1 MSILSSGMLGKVL
14 VVLLVA
20 GLAFPAFIP
29 PPPRICGSPDGPTVT
44 GPRIKLRDGRH
55 LAYKE
60 HGVPKGTAKYKVVY
74 AHSFSSTRYD
84 SAIAPLETLEELG
97 AYVVSFDRPGYGES
111 DPHPKRTIQTTA
123 LDMEELADQLGLGPK
138 FYVMGYSMGGHSV
151 WGCLKYIPNRLAG
164 AALVA
169 PVVNYWWPSFPANLS
184 TEGYN
189 LQLPQDQW
197 ALRVAHYA
205 PWLVY
210 WWNTQKWFPYNSV
223 IAGKPKMSPPDL
235 EVASRFAK
243 HEYAVKQG
251 VFESLHRDM
260 MVGFGKWD
268 FDPMDLKNLFPNG
281 EGSVHLWHG
290 DEDWVVPVILQRY
303 VAERLPWIHYHEGP
317 TVTGPRIK
325 LRDGRHLAYKEH
337 GVPKEKAKYKVVYAH
352 SFGSTKY
359 ESVIAPL
366 DTLEELGAYVVS
378 FDRPGYGESDPLP
391 ERTIQTTALDME
403 ELADQLGLGPK
414 FYVMGFSMGGH
425 SVWGCLKYIPN
436 RLAGAALVAPV
447 VNYWWPSFPDN
458 LSTEGYNLQLP
469 QDQWALRVAH
479 YAPWLVY
486 WWNTQ
491 KWFPCNS
498 VISGKP
504 KMSPPDLE
512 VVSRSAKHASQM
524 QKLKEYAVKQG
535 VFESLHRDMM
545 VGFGKWD
552 FDPMDLKN
560 LFPNGEGSVHLW
572 HGDEDWVVPVILQ
585 RYVAERLPWIH
596 FHEIPNVGHLL
607 MHDPAMKEVIWKT
620 FLPGEKEQIVH
631 S

>member
-1 MSILSSGMLGKVL
+1 MPDENSLVKPLNEMGTTNFHTKFGFSSLSPFIQKVVHLTLLTSAKSLHSSNKFNPIAVFSLIKAQHFSVLPTKPLNHLQDSIFFHSNFSKGMLGKVL
-14 VVLLVA
+14 VVLLIS
-20 GLAFPAFIP
+20 GLAWAFPALLP

-60 HGVPKGTAKYKVVY
+60 HGVPK
-74 AHSFSSTRYD
+74 
-84 SAIAPLETLEELG
+84 
-97 AYVVSFDRPGYGES
+97 
-111 DPHPKRTIQTTA
+111 
-123 LDMEELADQLGLGPK
+123 
-138 FYVMGYSMGGHSV
+138 
-151 WGCLKYIPNRLAG
+151 
-164 AALVA
+164 
-169 PVVNYWWPSFPANLS
+169 
-184 TEGYN
+184 
-189 LQLPQDQW
+189 
-197 ALRVAHYA
+197 
-205 PWLVY
+205 
-210 WWNTQKWFPYNSV
+210 
-223 IAGKPKMSPPDL
+223 
-235 EVASRFAK
+235 
-243 HEYAVKQG
+243 
-251 VFESLHRDM
+251 
-260 MVGFGKWD
+260 
-268 FDPMDLKNLFPNG
+268 
-281 EGSVHLWHG
+281 
-290 DEDWVVPVILQRY
+290 
-303 VAERLPWIHYHEGP
+303 
-317 TVTGPRIK
+317 
-325 LRDGRHLAYKEH
+325 
-337 GVPKEKAKYKVVYAH
+337 EKAKYK
-352 SFGSTKY
+352 
-359 ESVIAPL
+359 

>member
-1 MSILSSGMLGKVL
+1 MRMIMDATTFHTKFVFSSLSPFIQKVVHPPLLTSAKSLYTSNKFNQTPVFSLIKAQPFKILPTKPLNHLKDSIFFHSNSSQGMLGKVL
-14 VVLLVA
+14 VVLLVS
-20 GLAFPAFIP
+20 GLAWAFPALLP

-60 HGVPKGTAKYKVVY
+60 HGVPKETAKYKVVY
-74 AHSFSSTRYD
+74 AHSFGSTRYE
-84 SAIAPLETLEELG
+84 SAIASLETLEELG

-151 WGCLKYIPNRLAG
+151 WGCLEYIPNRLAG

-223 IAGKPKMSPPDL
+223 L
-235 EVASRFAK
+235 
-243 HEYAVKQG
+243 
-251 VFESLHRDM
+251 
-260 MVGFGKWD
+260 
-268 FDPMDLKNLFPNG
+268 
-281 EGSVHLWHG
+281 
-290 DEDWVVPVILQRY
+290 
-303 VAERLPWIHYHEGP
+303 
-317 TVTGPRIK
+317 
-325 LRDGRHLAYKEH
+325 
-337 GVPKEKAKYKVVYAH
+337 
-352 SFGSTKY
+352 
-359 ESVIAPL
+359 
-366 DTLEELGAYVVS
+366 
-378 FDRPGYGESDPLP
+378 
-391 ERTIQTTALDME
+391 
-403 ELADQLGLGPK
+403 
-414 FYVMGFSMGGH
+414 
-425 SVWGCLKYIPN
+425 
-436 RLAGAALVAPV
+436 
-447 VNYWWPSFPDN
+447 
-458 LSTEGYNLQLP
+458 
-469 QDQWALRVAH
+469 
-479 YAPWLVY
+479 
-486 WWNTQ
+486 
-491 KWFPCNS
+491 
-498 VISGKP
+498 SGKL

-512 VVSRSAKHASQM
+512 VVSRSAKHANEM

-560 LFPNGEGSVHLW
+560 LFSNGSVHLW

-585 RYVAERLPWIH
+585 RYVVERLPWINY
-596 FHEIPNVGHLL
+596 HEIPNVGHLV

-620 FLPGEKEQIVH
+620 FLTGEKEQTVH